1 LWLGEPVCHGR
12 PAPVLRRP
20 SSTGRDPERETGFPF
35 DVECAYEN
43 GWVYLLRCRAVTALD
58 GMRDV

>member
-1 LWLGEPVCHGR
+1 LASQSATAVRHLSCGARLR
-12 PAPVLRRP
+12 PGAIR
-20 SSTGRDPERETGFPF
+20 SGKTGFPF